1 MLVERQQ
8 KNHHNNMILNI
19 LNLIKENYKTII
31 KVIVGL
37 FILYWVLYVLT
48 PKMEM
53 SNVEKQKMDSINI
66 GIEKIYKDQQRI
78 DSNIVINNKK
88 IEEIDIHINNIKGQK
103 TIIKEKYY
111 EEIIRVD
118 NYSDS
123 DIDSF
128 FANRYK

>member
-1 MLVERQQ
+1 
-8 KNHHNNMILNI
+8 MILNI

-66 GIEKIYKDQQRI
+66 GIKKIYKDQQRI

-128 FANRYK
+128 FTNRYK

>member
-1 MLVERQQ
+1 
-8 KNHHNNMILNI
+8 MIQII

-53 SNVEKQKMDSINI
+53 SNVEKQKIDLINI

-78 DSNIVINNKK
+78 DSNVILNNKK
-88 IEEIDIHINNIKGQK
+88 IEEIDVNINNIKGQK
-103 TIIKEKYY
+103 TIIKERYDK
-111 EEIIRVD
+111 EIIRVD

-128 FANRYK
+128 FTNRYK